1 MIMAVAEKEK
11 EAVTNENFAN
21 QIGVHFTMASKLRNG
36 HRMPS
41 IPTLIRIW
49 QAYGLDGNELLAAA
63 SQGEESFGR
72 FLRSRIF
79 ED

>member
-1 MIMAVAEKEK
+1 MLMTTLDKEV
-11 EAVTNENFAN
+11 VTNETFAKA
-21 QIGVHFTMASKLRNG
+21 IDVHFTMASKLRNG

-63 SQGEESFGR
+63 AQGEESFGR
-72 FLRSRIF
+72 FLRGRIF